1 MVAPTAYRAAM
12 ALVRK
17 GVLAEEVPAL
27 GAPEPPAVVG
37 TAPVPRQ
44 PITPPGGVARHPGAP
59 PPISAPPAAPP
70 ISAPPFGPPVSAPPV
85 GPPAEEAAAAPTMPA
100 SAGAVASA
108 FVMVAVG
115 GAIAYAMPATHP
127 FRITNAM
134 TAYVALLVFAAAVER
149 LLEPFSH
156 WLPGTKARNDYE
168 ASIAAMMNGWPNA
181 SLSMVAQAKAGL
193 DRAIGN
199 RAVLIWGLATAISTV
214 VASASGFYL
223 LRMVNAD
230 TWNPTV
236 SPWLDA
242 LITGLIVGSGTKPL
256 HDVISRVQSASSGKG

>member
-1 MVAPTAYRAAM
+1 M

-17 GVLAEEVPAL
+17 GVIEEQVPAL
-27 GAPEPPAVVG
+27 GAPEAPVIG
-37 TAPVPRQ
+37 TAAVPRQ
-44 PITPPGGVARHPGAP
+44 PIFPPGGVAGLHPGAP
-59 PPISAPPAAPP
+59 PPISAPPAA
-70 ISAPPFGPPVSAPPV
+70 APV
-85 GPPAEEAAAAPTMPA
+85 EEAAAAPSMPA
-100 SAGAVASA
+100 GAGAILSA
-108 FVMVAVG
+108 FGIVAVG
-115 GAIAYAMPATHP
+115 AGIAYAMPATHP
-127 FRITNAM
+127 FRINNAM

-156 WLPGTKARNDYE
+156 WLPGTRARNDYE

-181 SLSMVAQAKAGL
+181 TLYSVARAKAGL

-199 RAVLIWGLATAISTV
+199 RAVIIWGLATAISTV

-242 LITGLIVGSGTKPL
+242 LVTGLIVGSGTKPL